1 MKFVT
6 KYIFFFVQD
15 TEPLVSMCV
24 GDIFW
29 RGRKFIGIKAGFV
42 LRRVKKGTVKVPL
55 VASYIYLEGYLAD
68 KCDRACIAGKY
79 RLRVVEDR
87 IPRR

>member
-1 MKFVT
+1 
-6 KYIFFFVQD
+6 
-15 TEPLVSMCV
+15 MCV

-55 VASYIYLEGYLAD
+55 VASSIYLEGYLAD

-87 IPRR
+87 VPRR